1 MKKILVYIWDFILF
15 AVLVAVDQ
23 ITKYL
28 ALTYLK
34 DSEPVDI
41 IKDVLQLTYLR
52 NDGAAWG
59 IFSGKQWFFIGIT
72 VILLIGLL
80 YVLYR
85 IPRNKKY
92 RFFRI
97 IIVTLM
103 AGAVGNFIDRV
114 ANGYVHD
121 FIYFKLIDFPVF
133 NFADICVSLSMI
145 ALIFVILFGFK
156 DDDFSF
162 LKRRK
167 QEDNTEAADAAGTID
182 DGVRSEGPDAEKDN
196 SDSYE
201 KSAAEENKMIG
212 E

>member
-97 IIVTLM
+97 IIVTLT

-167 QEDNTEAADAAGTID
+167 PEDNTEAAGAAGTID
-182 DGVRSEGPDAEKDN
+182 DGAVSDGPDAEKDN